1 MIKRL
6 LLLLAL
12 LLASASTQAA
22 TSLSAV
28 NAGGCTP
35 GKLISAATTN
45 ATAVKTSPGQLYWIY
60 VTNTNAAIRW
70 LKLYNKASAPTVG
83 TDVPTLTLGIPGN
96 TAGAGGT
103 VSITIGIQFTTG
115 IALATTT
122 GDADA
127 NSGAVAAD
135 EMVINYCTR

>member
-6 LLLLAL
+6 LLLLAFL
-12 LLASASTQAA
+12 VLCGQAGVA

-35 GKLISAATTN
+35 AKLISAATTN
-45 ATAVKTSPGQLYWIY
+45 ATSVKPSAGQLYWVY

-70 LKLYNKASAPTVG
+70 LKFYNKASAPTVG
-83 TDVPTLTLGIPGN
+83 TDVPVLVLGIPGN

-115 IALATTT
+115 IAFATTT
-122 GDADA
+122 GVADADSA
-127 NSGAVAAD
+127 AVAAN
-135 EMVINYCTR
+135 ELVINYCTR